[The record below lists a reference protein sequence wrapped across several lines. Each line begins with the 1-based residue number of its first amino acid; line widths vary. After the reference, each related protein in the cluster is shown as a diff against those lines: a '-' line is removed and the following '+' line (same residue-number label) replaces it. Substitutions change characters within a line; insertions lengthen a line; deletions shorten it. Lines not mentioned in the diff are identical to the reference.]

1 MSEPAS
7 EPPELDAQDALRG
20 VVNQLTIHGERMSVI
35 IPGSVIE
42 ALRDFAALLQGARE
56 TGYLD
61 RLLPIAMPWIEPL
74 PADDRKQFVSDLT
87 QAASAG
93 DHAPEQLAAVLRD
106 WHETADILADPE
118 AMVELA
124 ESADAVARGDV
135 IRGRGA
141 VRALR
146 RGGEHVRWRRTI
158 RTCGSRPG

>member
-42 ALRDFAALLQGARE
+42 ALRDFAALLKGAQE

-74 PADDRKQFVSDLT
+74 PADDREHFVSDLAE
-87 QAASAG
+87 AASAG
-93 DHAPEQLAAVLRD
+93 DHAPEQLAAVLRE

-118 AMVELA
+118 AMSGLA
-124 ESADAVARGDV
+124 ESADAVACGDV
-135 IRGRGA
+135 IRGREA

-146 RGGEHVRWRRTI
+146 PRR
-158 RTCGSRPG
+158 

>member
-20 VVNQLTIHGERMSVI
+20 VVNQLAIHGERMAVI

-42 ALRDFAALLQGARE
+42 TLRDLAALLQGTRE
-56 TGYLD
+56 AGYLD

-74 PADDRKQFVSDLT
+74 PADDRKQFVYDLA

-93 DHAPEQLAAVLRD
+93 DHAPEQLAAVLRE

-118 AMVELA
+118 ATVELA

-135 IRGRGA
+135 IRGRDA
-141 VRALR
+141 VRAVRPR
-146 RGGEHVRWRRTI
+146 R
-158 RTCGSRPG
+158 

>member
-20 VVNQLTIHGERMSVI
+20 VVNQLTIHGQRIPVI

-56 TGYLD
+56 KGYLD
-61 RLLPIAMPWIEPL
+61 RLLPTAMPWIEPL
-74 PADDRKQFVSDLT
+74 SGDEREQFVSDLA

-93 DHAPEQLAAVLRD
+93 DHAPERLAAVLRE
-106 WHETADILADPE
+106 WRETAEILADPK
-118 AMVELA
+118 AMAELA
-124 ESADAVARGDV
+124 ESADAAARGDV
-135 IRGRGA
+135 IRGRDA

-146 RGGEHVRWRRTI
+146 PRR
-158 RTCGSRPG
+158 

>member
-1 MSEPAS
+1 VSEPAS

-56 TGYLD
+56 AGYLD

-74 PADDRKQFVSDLT
+74 PADDRKQFVSDLA

-93 DHAPEQLAAVLRD
+93 DHAPEQLAAVLRE

-135 IRGRGA
+135 IRGRDA

-146 RGGEHVRWRRTI
+146 PRR
-158 RTCGSRPG
+158 